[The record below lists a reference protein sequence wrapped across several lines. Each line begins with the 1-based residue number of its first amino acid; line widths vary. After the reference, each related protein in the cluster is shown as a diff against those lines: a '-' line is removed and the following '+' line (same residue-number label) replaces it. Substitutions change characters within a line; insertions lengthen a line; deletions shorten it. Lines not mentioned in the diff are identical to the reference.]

1 MVFTKYIKLLLT
13 LALTLAVF
21 IGLNS
26 KFGCFRQ
33 IFKFLSPNHG
43 FRQNETDENLSTP
56 LQIGGLKNEVTVLYN
71 HHLIPI
77 FLPKMTPVL
86 IMHKVI

>member
-1 MVFTKYIKLLLT
+1 MVFMKYIKLLLT

-26 KFGCFRQ
+26 KFGSIRQ
-33 IFKFLSPNHG
+33 IGKFLSPNHG
-43 FRQNETDENLSTP
+43 FRQNETYENLSTP
-56 LQIGGLKNEVTVLYN
+56 LQIEDLKNEVTVHYD
-71 HHLIPI
+71 HHLIPM